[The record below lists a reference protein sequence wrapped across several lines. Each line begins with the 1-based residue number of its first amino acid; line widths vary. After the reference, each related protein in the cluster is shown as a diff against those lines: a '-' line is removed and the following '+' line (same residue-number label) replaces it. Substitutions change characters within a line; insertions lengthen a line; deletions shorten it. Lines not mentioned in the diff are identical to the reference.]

1 MGCFQSTPAS
11 VGRSVWIRS
20 CGDRNCSRPRQANV
34 PLGIDT
40 LIASI
45 LVLFFFTTDHFCMC
59 AFSIG
64 NLQFPNLIL
73 GSVFSNC
80 TSFSAQVHTRYSNKS
95 AYRSPTDVISL
106 VRRRPWSSPVL
117 HRSSS
122 AAHRKFVALP
132 FGQSRAQTS
141 VHNN

>member
-11 VGRSVWIRS
+11 VGRFVWIRS
-20 CGDRNCSRPRQANV
+20 CGDRNCSWRANV
-34 PLGIDT
+34 PLGIGT
-40 LIASI
+40 LIANI

-73 GSVFSNC
+73 GSVFSDY
-80 TSFSAQVHTRYSNKS
+80 TSFSARIHTRCSNES
-95 AYRSPTDVISL
+95 AYWSPTVISL

-117 HRSSS
+117 NGSSS

-132 FGQSRAQTS
+132 FGQSREETS